1 MSVVGSTDKGNDS
14 SDAIIKLED
23 YNGNLP
29 HSIITREMEEVE
41 EELEKK
47 TAEEEERR
55 RKEIEEKEESELK
68 EQRYKRLMHL
78 LTRSQ
83 FYTEYMVKK
92 LDSRK
97 TQLTNKCVL
106 HSKVESSEEVNGEIK
121 GSNTNTH
128 RLRERNENSS
138 SQSSGGGSPVRKVAT
153 KSKGSENAGRTKRK
167 LNTYNVTDII
177 DSETISGIGKKARLD
192 AAATLLSPERENQ
205 EQQEQM
211 EATRETAYGFVV
223 SERQPLLFE
232 RGALRP
238 YQLDGLDWLKLLYE
252 NGVNGILADEMGL
265 GKTLQVIALFCHLIE
280 MNVTGPFLVVAPLS
294 TLPNWMLEFERFAPQ
309 VHVLLFHGNENK
321 RSEMYPL
328 LCKKNEV
335 NGKAVCPVILTS
347 FEIPLREKI
356 LQRIKWSYI
365 VVDEGHRLKNYKSML
380 ARELKEYRTGNR
392 LLLTGTPLQNNL
404 SELWSLLNFLLP
416 EIFDDLAVFEA
427 WFDVSELQQSD
438 SNEKIIMQEKQ
449 KNVLS
454 VMHQILTPF
463 LLRRVKADVALNIPP
478 KKELLV
484 YAPLSQVQL
493 ELYRATV
500 EHNYCRLQRKSVE
513 SVIIPD
519 QPDGK
524 RAKRKSSTQKKYL
537 FDLMRTDDEFDEQSN
552 ASSDCNIT
560 IEDKEDKNYKIMLK
574 MVQPMMQLRKI
585 VNHPYLVHFPLVP
598 GKKELKVDEEL
609 VNKSGKL
616 LVLDAMLVKLKER
629 GHKVLLFSTFTSLL
643 DILEDYL
650 LMRNYRYVRLDGSTK
665 VEDRQERIKAFNTDE
680 SLFIFLISTRAGGLG
695 INLTSADTVIIYDS
709 DWNPQVDLQAQDR
722 CHRFGQT
729 QPVVVYRFVTAGT
742 VDEQI
747 VKRAA
752 AKRKLEKMV
761 IQRGLF
767 KLNKREQQDV
777 INLREL
783 LDLLNSR
790 DHQKVIHSNGYV
802 FTDEELEA
810 LLDRSDMLSAASVSS
825 DTGIQTERKGRVNI
839 YKVIS

>member
-1 MSVVGSTDKGNDS
+1 
-14 SDAIIKLED
+14 IWR
-23 YNGNLP
+23 P
-29 HSIITREMEEVE
+29 EVE
-41 EELEKK
+41 
-47 TAEEEERR
+47 
-55 RKEIEEKEESELK
+55 S
-68 EQRYKRLMHL
+68 
-78 LTRSQ
+78 
-83 FYTEYMVKK
+83 
-92 LDSRK
+92 
-97 TQLTNKCVL
+97 
-106 HSKVESSEEVNGEIK
+106 SSEEVNVGIN

-128 RLRERNENSS
+128 HLHERNENSS
-138 SQSSGGGSPVRKVAT
+138 SQTSGGGSSVRKDAT
-153 KSKGSENAGRTKRK
+153 RAKGSQNVARTKRK
-167 LNTYNVTDII
+167 LDTYNIADII

-192 AAATLLSPERENQ
+192 AAAKLLPPEKENRK
-205 EQQEQM
+205 QQEQV
-211 EATRETAYGFVV
+211 AGTRETAYGFVV

-232 RGALRP
+232 GGALRP

-280 MNVTGPFLVVAPLS
+280 MHVTGPFLVVAPLS

-309 VHVLLFHGNENK
+309 VHVLLFHGSENQ

-335 NGKAVCPVILTS
+335 NGIAVCPVVLTS

-356 LQRIKWSYI
+356 LQRIKWSYV
-365 VVDEGHRLKNYKSML
+365 VVDEGQRLKNYKSML
-380 ARELKEYRTGNR
+380 SRELKMYHTGNR

-438 SNEKIIMQEKQ
+438 SSEKIIMQEEQ

-454 VMHQILTPF
+454 IMHQILTPF

-484 YAPLSQVQL
+484 YAPMSPVQL

-500 EHNYCRLQRKSVE
+500 EHNYKKLQGKTEE
-513 SVIIPD
+513 SVVIPD
-519 QPDGK
+519 RQDGK
-524 RAKRKSSTQKKYL
+524 RAKRKCSAQKNYS
-537 FDLMRTDDEFDEQSN
+537 FDLMEKFDEFDEHSN
-552 ASSDCNIT
+552 SSSDCNI
-560 IEDKEDKNYKIMLK
+560 IIKDKEDESYKIMLK
-574 MVQPMMQLRKI
+574 MVHPMMQLRKI

-598 GKKELKVDEEL
+598 GKNELKVDEEL
-609 VNKSGKL
+609 VNRSGKL
-616 LVLDAMLVKLKER
+616 LVLDAMLVKLKQR
-629 GHKVLLFSTFTSLL
+629 GHKILLFSTFTSLL
-643 DILEDYL
+643 DLLEDYL
-650 LMRNYRYVRLDGSTK
+650 LMRNYKYVRLDGSTK
-665 VEDRQERIKAFNTDE
+665 VGDRQERIRAFNTDA

-722 CHRFGQT
+722 CHRIGQT
-729 QPVVVYRFVTAGT
+729 RPVVVYRFVTAGT

-747 VKRAA
+747 VERAA

-767 KLNKREQQDV
+767 KLNKREQEDI

-783 LDLLNSR
+783 LDLLNSH

-810 LLDRSDMLSAASVSS
+810 LLDRSDMLSAASVS
-825 DTGIQTERKGRVNI
+825 DTGIQTERNCRAKH
-839 YKVIS
+839 YKVVDQQCGDSKLEQFS